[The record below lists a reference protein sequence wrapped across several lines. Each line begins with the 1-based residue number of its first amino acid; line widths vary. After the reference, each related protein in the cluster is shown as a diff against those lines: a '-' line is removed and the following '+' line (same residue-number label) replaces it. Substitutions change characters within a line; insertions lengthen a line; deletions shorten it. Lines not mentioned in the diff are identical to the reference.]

1 MREAGPG
8 GVSRHLSRAS
18 TRSGFPTMAG
28 RGFSNVRER
37 SWPKAGRPLPPV
49 RSRGRRAA
57 AQTRRKM
64 GDVRLALPS
73 SRPAGDTGMPQRFLG
88 SRCGELCSE
97 HPFHRVIVALHRFV
111 KAAVSA
117 YASSLHYRGKSF
129 WPGVLVIV
137 FRGSAWWLSFH
148 TSTGFRWGQP
158 HGGAM
163 LQVAAR
169 AGTVGFFRFPPLHGL
184 TGIRRLRLAR
194 QTVERLAPNSMGVGE
209 RRKLRSNLTLAL
221 APDPPLGPLPRVA
234 LAEDE
239 AGLSGKTN
247 GPAGLN
253 SIATPSVSTSM
264 P

>member
-8 GVSRHLSRAS
+8 RVSRHLSRAS

-97 HPFHRVIVALHRFV
+97 HPFHRVIVALHCFV

-117 YASSLHYRGKSF
+117 YASSLHIPREE
-129 WPGVLVIV
+129 L
-137 FRGSAWWLSFH
+137 
-148 TSTGFRWGQP
+148 
-158 HGGAM
+158 
-163 LQVAAR
+163 
-169 AGTVGFFRFPPLHGL
+169 
-184 TGIRRLRLAR
+184 LAR
-194 QTVERLAPNSMGVGE
+194 GPCDRISGVGLVAVVSHLH
-209 RRKLRSNLTLAL
+209 RLS
-221 APDPPLGPLPRVA
+221 LGPASWRSDASSRRPGRH
-234 LAEDE
+234 
-239 AGLSGKTN
+239 GR
-247 GPAGLN
+247 
-253 SIATPSVSTSM
+253 IF
-264 P
+264 